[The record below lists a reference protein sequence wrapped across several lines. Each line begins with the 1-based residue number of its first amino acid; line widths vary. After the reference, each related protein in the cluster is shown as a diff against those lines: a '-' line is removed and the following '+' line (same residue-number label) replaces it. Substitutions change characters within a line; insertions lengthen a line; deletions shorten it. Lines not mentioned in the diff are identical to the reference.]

1 VGRNNVDSIDDTQL
15 IKKLAALYVD
25 KVAEVET
32 QASIMRY
39 YTSKIS
45 ELEKELA
52 SLKVSRTTND

>member
-1 VGRNNVDSIDDTQL
+1 MDSIDDTQL